1 MVCELPQDAASN
13 TLRPAIPF
21 VGIVAHAFED
31 DSQTP
36 DDLFGKPIGAIQG
49 KYAIGGAPEGSTRL
63 NPRLVARALSK
74 ILGWRLRGQAWPHP
88 YFSRAT
94 GAPSYLLATLSQLAR
109 EALRPH
115 PAVHPTWDYERD

>member
-1 MVCELPQDAASN
+1 MICELPQDAASN
-13 TLRPAIPF
+13 TLRTAIPF
-21 VGIVAHAFED
+21 VAIVAHALED

-36 DDLFGKPIGAIQG
+36 DGLFGNPIGAIQG

-94 GAPSYLLATLSQLAR
+94 GAPSHPLATLSHPER

-115 PAVHPTWDYERD
+115 PAVHPTGDDERD